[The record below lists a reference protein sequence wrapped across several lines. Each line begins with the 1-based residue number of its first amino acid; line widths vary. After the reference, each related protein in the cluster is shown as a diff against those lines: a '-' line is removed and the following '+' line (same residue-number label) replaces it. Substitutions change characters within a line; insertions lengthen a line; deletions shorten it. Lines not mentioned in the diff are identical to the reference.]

1 MCGWWFNDDRSINL
15 SYASSLQVVDGVRAR
30 DVLAEPDLAVANG
43 DLDGVL
49 AVEHQA
55 DECLALEDDPAVHG
69 RRAPRRLLHQNTDDA
84 VAPLAAFQH
93 LHLHLRASIN
103 EGDRSRR

>member
-1 MCGWWFNDDRSINL
+1 MIDPSINQ
-15 SYASSLQVVDGVRAR
+15 SYASSSLQVVDGVQAR

-93 LHLHLRASIN
+93 LHASIN

>member
-1 MCGWWFNDDRSINL
+1 
-15 SYASSLQVVDGVRAR
+15 VRAR

-55 DECLALEDDPAVHG
+55 DECLALEDYPAVHR
-69 RRAPRRLLHQNTDDA
+69 RRAPGRRLLHQNTDDA

-93 LHLHLRASIN
+93 LHLHASIK
-103 EGDRSRR
+103 